1 MRPTLLKFSRRC
13 LLFFDEKGLLISR
26 KGKEELL
33 DVDQIIICAGQE
45 PFRNLQKSMEQA
57 GKKVHLIDGADV
69 AAELDAKRAI
79 KQGSELG
86 AKL

>member
-1 MRPTLLKFSRRC
+1 MSAV
-13 LLFFDEKGLLISR
+13 FDEKGLLISR

-33 DVDQIIICAGQE
+33 DVDQIIICARQE
-45 PFRNLQKSMEQA
+45 PPRNLQKYLEQA
-57 GKKVHLIDGADV
+57 GIKIHLIGDADV